1 MKKRVVVSIAII
13 LALIIAAFTVYIL
26 LKANSNTSVN
36 TNTSVNQSLTI
47 INPVNQTENVVNTTP
62 VNSNPETYII
72 DIDDRMYEQ
81 NLITIKIGD
90 RVTWSN
96 KDSTGHTVTSDEGIE
111 LSSSKLS
118 EGDTYSHTFD
128 KAGTYPYHCI
138 YHSSM
143 HGTVIVQ

>member
-1 MKKRVVVSIAII
+1 MKKSVVVSIAII

-26 LKANSNTSVN
+26 LKSSYNTSEN
-36 TNTSVNQSLTI
+36 TNNSINQNLSVN
-47 INPVNQTENVVNTTP
+47 NPVNENPINNTP
-62 VNSNPETYII
+62 VNSNSKTYII
-72 DIDDRMYEQ
+72 DIEDRMYDQ
-81 NLITIKIGD
+81 NIITIKVGD
-90 RVTWSN
+90 RITWSN